1 MLFKDEIQMLRRVPF
16 FSEMEPSKLKLLAFS
31 SDRVSYMA
39 GEDLF
44 RQGDMGDAAY
54 VLLTGKVD
62 VLVDSP
68 SGQIKLT
75 EMSGNAIVGEIA
87 ILCDGV
93 RTATVRASTSVEALR
108 IGKEQFFKLMSDF
121 PDVTIKVMRV
131 LAERLT
137 STTTE
142 LGKARARLEH

>member
-31 SDRVSYMA
+31 SDRVTYMA